1 LPVPVSPTIGLLGTG
16 LIGGSIGLGLARAGW
31 TVIGWDPDPAA
42 LEVALERGALSSAAV
57 SEADLTDKALDLLVL
72 AGPTPAIIETLQH
85 LPTDLATTD
94 VSGVKGSVM
103 AAGARLHH
111 FVAGHPM
118 AGLEVS
124 GPRFSSATLFRGA
137 AWILIADAAEEVD
150 LRRVEEMVKA
160 LGAHPVRMTAL
171 EHDKAIAVISHLPH
185 LLASALL
192 QEASASVTDLGL
204 VGGSFRD
211 LTRVVASDSAPLSEL
226 LIANRDSLASAL
238 RRFLGRLERWL
249 PILDEAATSEANSV
263 LSESSRMQAKLRPPV
278 RPVAVALLDQ
288 PGELAR
294 MGRALERSKV
304 DVRDLSL
311 RHALDGGGGRL
322 EILVR
327 EGDAAV
333 LVEALRAEGLVPI
346 T

>member
-1 LPVPVSPTIGLLGTG
+1 MTASPTVGLLGTG
-16 LIGGSIGLGLARAGW
+16 LIGASIGLGLARAGW

-42 LEVALERGALSSAAV
+42 LRVALERGAVSSAAD
-57 SEADLTDKALDLLVL
+57 SEADLVGRRPDLLVL
-72 AGPTPAIIETLQH
+72 AGPTPAISETLQR
-85 LPTDLATTD
+85 LPEDLAVTD

-103 AAGARLHH
+103 AAGARLRH

-137 AWILIADAAEEVD
+137 AWILIGDAADEDD
-150 LRRVEEMVKA
+150 LARVEEMVRV
-160 LGAHPVRMTAL
+160 LGAHPVRMTAP
-171 EHDKAIAVISHLPH
+171 EHDQAIAVISHLPH

-192 QEASASVTDLGL
+192 QEASASVADLGL

-211 LTRVVASDSAPLSEL
+211 LTRVVASDSERLAEL
-226 LIANRDSLASAL
+226 LVANRDPLASAL

-249 PILDEAATSEANSV
+249 PILDGAATPEAVSV

-294 MGRALERSKV
+294 MGRALERSRV

-333 LVEALRAEGLVPI
+333 LVEALKAEGLVP
-346 T
+346 TT